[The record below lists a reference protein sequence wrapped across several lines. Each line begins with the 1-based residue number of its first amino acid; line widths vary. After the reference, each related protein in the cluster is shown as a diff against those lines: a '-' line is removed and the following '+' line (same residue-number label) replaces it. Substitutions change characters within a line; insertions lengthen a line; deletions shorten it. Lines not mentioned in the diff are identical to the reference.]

1 MNVLADF
8 STAGLLAQGTCRQ
21 RQRGFF
27 LLRCGKGKQESL
39 SGKGAV
45 ICALQLHDEGQ
56 RHRRGACHRLQP
68 VLGRESCTMVWFFFA
83 AM

>member
-21 RQRGFF
+21 RARGVF
-27 LLRCGKGKQESL
+27 LLRCDKDKQESL
-39 SGKGAV
+39 PDKGLV
-45 ICALQLHDEGQ
+45 ICALQLHGE
-56 RHRRGACHRLQP
+56 RHWHRRGACYRLKRTVGWP
-68 VLGRESCTMVWFFFA
+68 SCTTVWFFFA